1 MRDFCLVLED
11 EHKSSREGFVAKG
24 PPQTLVRPHLGLSV
38 TDLSTNL
45 AVGHQWCG
53 SDLPVLSSTAV
64 RPGTEPHSEQS
75 STRMCV
81 YEV

>member
-24 PPQTLVRPHLGLSV
+24 PQQTLVLVRPHLGLSV

-45 AVGHQWCG
+45 AVKRV
-53 SDLPVLSSTAV
+53 SVALLS
-64 RPGTEPHSEQS
+64 
-75 STRMCV
+75 
-81 YEV
+81 

>member
-24 PPQTLVRPHLGLSV
+24 PQQTLDPTLVRPHLGLSV

-45 AVGHQWCG
+45 AVKRV
-53 SDLPVLSSTAV
+53 SVALLS
-64 RPGTEPHSEQS
+64 
-75 STRMCV
+75 
-81 YEV
+81 